1 MLDKPCVIIY
11 LLSTKN
17 LSEIMLERKL
27 DYFLTYRCRTLDL
40 QWGGHDP
47 LSFMV

>member
-1 MLDKPCVIIY
+1 
-11 LLSTKN
+11 
-17 LSEIMLERKL
+17 MLERKL